1 MFRCIVKTIYL
12 EKLKRLIIWTGGRT
26 TVTVIAKLKK
36 TIRKGKAA
44 EEREQ
49 EEKRACW
56 QH

>member
-1 MFRCIVKTIYL
+1 MYL
-12 EKLKRLIIWTGGRT
+12 EKLKRLIIWTRGRRT
-26 TVTVIAKLKK
+26 TVTVVAKLKK